1 MITTQELQG
10 RMNEIKGFVKEKYG
24 QMTDDDFRVASG
36 SIDQLI
42 GRIQQRTGQA
52 RESIVAFFESLEN
65 KKDDA
70 KSVAAQAANYAS
82 QAAETVRETAV
93 QATESAK
100 EGFDQLVAK
109 SSEGFEEA
117 QRLVQKHPKEALLV
131 ALGVGALVGLL
142 VGMSGRSNA

>member
-1 MITTQELQG
+1 
-10 RMNEIKGFVKEKYG
+10 MNEIKGFVKEKYG

-52 RESIVAFFESLEN
+52 RESIVAFFENLEN
-65 KKDDA
+65 KQEDA

-142 VGMSGRSNA
+142 VGMSGRANA

>member
-52 RESIVAFFESLEN
+52 RESIVAFFENLEN
-65 KKDDA
+65 KQEDA

-142 VGMSGRSNA
+142 VGMSGRANA